1 MNKKKLL
8 IFFTLAIGISIVF
21 LPVKKIFAS
30 HGTDAEAGGK
40 SDSKDISSYDT
51 FIVYENMSIKNK
63 VKIYNVKMR
72 YVNDI
77 LQISVTL
84 TNYTKKPINIV
95 YKFMWFDKDDF
106 EVRANTS
113 PWLPLSFQPK
123 EQKTVQGVA
132 PNPSAKSFKIKISID
147 N

>member
-1 MNKKKLL
+1 LLVIILVTLL
-8 IFFTLAIGISIVF
+8 IVFFCVSLLGEKVF
-21 LPVKKIFAS
+21 AEHKR
-30 HGTDAEAGGK
+30 DAEAGGRT
-40 SDSKDISSYDT
+40 DTNDTGSYDT
-51 FIVYENMSIKNK
+51 FIVYDNPKVKNK

-72 YVNDI
+72 YVNDV
-77 LQISVTL
+77 LQTSVTL
-84 TNYTKKPINIV
+84 VNCTKKPMNIV

-113 PWLPLSFQPK
+113 PWLPLYFQPG